1 PGDVPAPERASRTIV
16 IVRRSTMAKFRSS
29 AAFAALT
36 GAVVLC
42 GASAAVLA
50 AGYVETDLVVDQQV
64 NGVPTLTDSN
74 GIVHVAKF
82 FDPHLVNP
90 WGVGESATSPF
101 WVSDADAGLSTLYN
115 TAGIPQTRVVTIPA
129 PGDPLNASGAPTGLV
144 FNIAGGATGVFKV
157 SGVTSGGLPTSAA
170 ATFLF
175 ASEDGTILGWSPTVN
190 PVGFNPANAGNYAIV
205 AKTVPDAIYKGLA
218 IATDAS
224 NAPHLYA
231 TNFHAG

>member
-1 PGDVPAPERASRTIV
+1 
-16 IVRRSTMAKFRSS
+16 
-29 AAFAALT
+29 
-36 GAVVLC
+36 
-42 GASAAVLA
+42 
-50 AGYVETDLVVDQQV
+50 
-64 NGVPTLTDSN
+64 
-74 GIVHVAKF
+74 
-82 FDPHLVNP
+82 
-90 WGVGESATSPF
+90 
-101 WVSDADAGLSTLYN
+101 GLSTLYN
-115 TAGIPQTRVVTIPA
+115 TAGMPQTRVVTIPA

-175 ASEDGTILGWSPTVN
+175 ASEDGAILGWSPTVN

-218 IATDAS
+218 IATDAG

-231 TNFHAG
+231 SNFSAGTVDVFDGSFTVMPFSDSAFVDR